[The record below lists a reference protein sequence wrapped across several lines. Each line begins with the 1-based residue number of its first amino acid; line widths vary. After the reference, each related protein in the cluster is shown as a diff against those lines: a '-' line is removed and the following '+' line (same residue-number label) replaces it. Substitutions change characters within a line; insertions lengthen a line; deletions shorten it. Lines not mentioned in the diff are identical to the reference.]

1 MTGSFRYALRFASW
15 TVFALALLLVSPVVR
30 GQDQNEPEPD
40 PVTEIETQFGV
51 VEDPA
56 VVARVDAIKTRL
68 LAVIPESKTDK
79 REIRIKVLDDDT
91 VNAFALPDGHLFI
104 FRGLLEECQTDDM
117 LAGVVAH
124 ELVHIFHRHHAGMGD
139 REIRGML
146 IGMAAMIAS
155 RQGEGMILGQMISA
169 SMVETYGRSAENDA
183 DRTGLSWAVDAGYDP
198 VGFLELMQL
207 LEQESIHRPRPGG
220 NYFTVHP
227 NPEERMASIRDTLK
241 ELGIDIPDN
250 VYRVHI
256 PLRFYLPLAEN
267 ESINLAE
274 WETRLAK
281 PAPSAAPE
289 TDEGEES
296 EEEEIPPSLLSE
308 YRLRTGLFDGVTVPS
323 DGAYGVVAAGD
334 TGVFY
339 IAAESEGTL
348 TDRAEEIISR
358 LGDLFLDGLRS
369 YEVQASS
376 IDGEPVMLARRRAIA
391 STTEADAGLFGRGP
405 MEANTSRVQ
414 TLKDI
419 LYRYFVNRRI

>member
-1 MTGSFRYALRFASW
+1 MTGIFGYALRSVAW
-15 TVFALALLLVSPVVR
+15 AVFAVALLLVSPVVR

-51 VEDPA
+51 VENSA
-56 VVARVDAIKTRL
+56 VVARVDAVKTRL

-79 REIRIKVLDDDT
+79 REITIKVLDDDT

-117 LAGVVAH
+117 LAGILAH
-124 ELVHIFHRHHAGMGD
+124 ELVHIFHRHHAGMSD

-207 LEQESIHRPRPGG
+207 LEQEAIHRPRPGG

-256 PLRFYLPLAEN
+256 PLRFYLPLAED
-267 ESINLAE
+267 ESIKLAE
-274 WETRLAK
+274 WEAK
-281 PAPSAAPE
+281 PAPGAAPE
-289 TDEGEES
+289 RDEGEES
-296 EEEEIPPSLLSE
+296 DEEEIPPSLLSE
-308 YRLRTGLFDGVTVPS
+308 YRLRTRLFDGVTAPS
-323 DGAYGVVAAGD
+323 DGAYGVVAVGD

-339 IAAESEGTL
+339 IAAESEETL

-376 IDGEPVMLARRRAIA
+376 IDGEPVMLARRRVVAT
-391 STTEADAGLFGRGP
+391 STDADAELLGVAP
-405 MEANTSRVQ
+405 AEANASRVE